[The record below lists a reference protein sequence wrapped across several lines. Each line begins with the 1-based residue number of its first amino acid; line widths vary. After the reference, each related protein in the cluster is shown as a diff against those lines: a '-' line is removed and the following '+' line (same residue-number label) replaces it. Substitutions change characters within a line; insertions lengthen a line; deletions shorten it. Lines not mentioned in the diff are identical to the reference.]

1 MNMKKSFMALAILA
15 LAAAFVFAVPIGESD
30 AAESVT
36 VGEVQYKTSGE
47 NQLVVITVDKSV
59 TGTIFTPYLDGTAIN
74 DVDAQTAA
82 MQLPGD
88 DQTGVGVGWSPN
100 AQIGEPQ
107 GGLGGTGDMMSMAD
121 DMFGE
126 PGTEMKEGEGD
137 DGYDNVD
144 FDLAALDKI

>member
-1 MNMKKSFMALAILA
+1 MAKA
-15 LAAAFVFAVPIGESD
+15 LEDGIDPKTFDQRLGTWFP
-30 AAESVT
+30 
-36 VGEVQYKTSGE
+36 EVY
-47 NQLVVITVDKSV
+47 NA
-59 TGTIFTPYLDGTAIN
+59 DGTAIN

-100 AQIGEPQ
+100 AQIGDPQ

-126 PGTEMKEGEGD
+126 PGTEMKEGVGDEGN
-137 DGYDNVD
+137 DNVD
-144 FDLAALDKI
+144 FDLAALENI